1 MQKMNLEKK
10 PYNILNFVFV
20 VTLSLFLLSLAIY
33 FTILRTY
40 LATFIKKKYSLKKF
54 CKLKIEANLFNNFYS
69 KFIQLA
75 FDFEYTL

>member
-40 LATFIKKKYSLKKF
+40 LATFIKK
-54 CKLKIEANLFNNFYS
+54 N
-69 KFIQLA
+69 
-75 FDFEYTL
+75 TH